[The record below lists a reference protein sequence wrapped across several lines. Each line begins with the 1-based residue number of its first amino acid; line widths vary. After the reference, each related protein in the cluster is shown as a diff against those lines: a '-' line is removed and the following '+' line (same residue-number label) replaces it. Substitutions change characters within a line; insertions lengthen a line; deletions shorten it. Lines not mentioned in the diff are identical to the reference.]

1 MDATPSSDFDPATL
15 AELLDRPGVHEVC
28 ELRGRF
34 GFMAIHGGNLERVTD
49 VVAIEAAQRA
59 EASCY
64 AVIQAPPLRHHVA
77 SALFDPSHSDA
88 LAGFLD
94 HVEVVVALH
103 GYGREDRFSQLLL
116 GGANRP
122 LATHL
127 AGYLRARLPAGYE
140 IIDCLAEI
148 PEGLRGL
155 HPDNPVNRPNQG
167 GVQIELPPTVR
178 WNRDASNW
186 SDHLDT
192 PRAPDVES
200 LIAALSAASLA
211 WPEAHRG

>member
-1 MDATPSSDFDPATL
+1 
-15 AELLDRPGVHEVC
+15 
-28 ELRGRF
+28 
-34 GFMAIHGGNLERVTD
+34 
-49 VVAIEAAQRA
+49 
-59 EASCY
+59 
-64 AVIQAPPLRHHVA
+64 
-77 SALFDPSHSDA
+77 
-88 LAGFLD
+88 
-94 HVEVVVALH
+94 
-103 GYGREDRFSQLLL
+103 
-116 GGANRP
+116 
-122 LATHL
+122 
-127 AGYLRARLPAGYE
+127 
-140 IIDCLAEI
+140 
-148 PEGLRGL
+148 LRGL